1 MYKSVNDIQLPNWQ
15 KGEEILPGA
24 HLATKEINDLPKL
37 LSGYQLEVIL
47 VRVPQSELSEGIAA
61 SIMPFNLLKS

>member
-1 MYKSVNDIQLPNWQ
+1 MYKSVDDIQLPNWQ

-37 LSGYQLEVIL
+37 LSGYRLEVIL
-47 VRVPQSELSEGIAA
+47 VRVPQCELSEGMA
-61 SIMPFNLLKS
+61 SAL